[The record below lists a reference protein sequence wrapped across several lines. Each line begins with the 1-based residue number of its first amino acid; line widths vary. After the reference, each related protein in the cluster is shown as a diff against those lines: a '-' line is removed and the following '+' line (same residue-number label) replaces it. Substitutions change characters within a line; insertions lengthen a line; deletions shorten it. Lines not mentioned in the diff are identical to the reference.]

1 MSYDIRMICYPDSP
15 QIRVYTG
22 DVDIK
27 HDPYMPVPV
36 RERDPFDGKPVVL
49 YEDYLKNKERNK
61 KSSLKRTKDKV
72 YYYCRS
78 NKWDWFVTLTFS
90 PDSVDRYNY
99 DKCSEKL
106 MNWLSNVK
114 RNSGCG
120 FQYVI
125 VPEKH
130 KDGAFHFHGLF
141 SGELPGMVYSGHCDK
156 KSRPIYN
163 INSYGLGFTTATKV
177 GENSKAASY
186 LMKYISKDMFAV
198 SDGRK
203 RYWVSRGL
211 DKASIYV
218 GQSLRCFND
227 GWRGIV
233 EWLKQIATYA
243 KFVSGDFFD
252 TWYFEFDSNFYDTYD
267 LSSLLYKQLM

>member
-15 QIRVYTG
+15 QIRVYTS
-22 DVDIK
+22 DVAIK
-27 HDPYMPVPV
+27 RDPYSPVLNRELDPFQKKPV
-36 RERDPFDGKPVVL
+36 RDYEQYLRD
-49 YEDYLKNKERNK
+49 KERNS

-78 NKWDWFVTLTFS
+78 NKWDWFVTFTFS
-90 PDSVDRYNY
+90 SNSVDRYDY
-99 DKCSEKL
+99 DKCADRL
-106 MNWLSNVK
+106 TNWLSNCK
-114 RNSGCG
+114 TNFGLK

-141 SGELPGMVYSGHCDK
+141 SGDLPNMVYSGHRDRK
-156 KSRPIYN
+156 GRYIYN
-163 INSYGLGFTTATKV
+163 IDSFRYGFTTATRV
-177 GENSKAASY
+177 GHNSRSASY
-186 LMKYISKDMFAV
+186 LMKYISKDMMAV

-203 RYWVSRGL
+203 RYWCSRGL
-211 DKASIYV
+211 AKAVIYK

-233 EWLKQIATYA
+233 AWLNQLATYC
-243 KFVSGDFFD
+243 KRVKGDFYNTF
-252 TWYFEFDSNFYDTYD
+252 YFEVPVDFYDLYD
-267 LSSLLYKQLM
+267 FGPLIYDQA